1 MPRFLRIALGPLFRL
16 LIRVVPAGDPWE
28 RIDVMPPLLQ
38 YGSGARLAFETYL
51 SGESTVSVTSLEDI
65 QSWLRGCEYQS
76 DEILFNEPDFWQ
88 HPSTFERLRAGDCE
102 DFAIWAWRKL
112 VELNFDANLVVGFS
126 ALNGA
131 LGGRHAWVMFKKDGI
146 DYVFEPVRRSADRAV
161 RPLSEVRELYVPE
174 FGVDRHAK
182 RYAYSGYVAAQK
194 KLLAAR

>member
-88 HPSTFERLRAGDCE
+88 L
-102 DFAIWAWRKL
+102 
-112 VELNFDANLVVGFS
+112 
-126 ALNGA
+126 
-131 LGGRHAWVMFKKDGI
+131 
-146 DYVFEPVRRSADRAV
+146 
-161 RPLSEVRELYVPE
+161 
-174 FGVDRHAK
+174 
-182 RYAYSGYVAAQK
+182 
-194 KLLAAR
+194 